1 MWEKKFR
8 RVGKKKVGKM
18 RVLVV
23 GDVVGSPGRKT
34 LETYLKKFSEEY
46 DFIIVNG
53 ENAAAGFGITA
64 KIADEFFE
72 KNIDVITSGNHIWDK
87 KEIYTYL
94 DESDRL
100 LRPINYP
107 EGVPGKGYTIVK
119 SRKGIDVG
127 VISVQGRVFMP
138 PIDCP
143 FKTLEKVVEEM
154 RKSCKIII
162 IDFHAEA
169 TSEKIALGK
178 YMDGKISVLYGTH
191 THVQTADET
200 IFSEGTGFISDAGM
214 TGSDN
219 GIIGMDVN
227 SIIPKFLTALPQR
240 FEIAKGM
247 ERFNGLDIEID
258 EETGKCKKID
268 RINLSL
274 EQIEKM

>member
-1 MWEKKFR
+1 M
-8 RVGKKKVGKM
+8 
-18 RVLVV
+18 
-23 GDVVGSPGRKT
+23 
-34 LETYLKKFSEEY
+34 ETYLKKFSEEY

-119 SRKGIDVG
+119 SRKGVEVG
-127 VISVQGRVFMP
+127 VVSVQGRVFMP

-162 IDFHAEA
+162 VDFHAEA

-247 ERFNGLDIEID
+247 ERFNGLDIDID